1 MIHSNVKRWGNSPA
15 IRIPATLMQALDLN
29 IDDEIKI
36 DLIEGKLV
44 IEPVKKEPVFT
55 LEELVEGISPDNL
68 HELVDWGDP
77 KGKETW

>member
-15 IRIPATLMQALDLN
+15 IRIPAALMQALDLN

>member
-1 MIHSNVKRWGNSPA
+1 MIRSNVKRWGNSPA